1 MAVTAIPQ
9 FSLDGAAFTEAEINN
24 ILKTLTNALIDA
36 ISNTESGIYNY
47 TIGTKKVDKSTFMG
61 SVKELIVL
69 FEAKKNAIPKEE
81 TLATDYI
88 IDDYGR
94 DMSEYIDEDF

>member
-9 FSLDGAAFTEAEINN
+9 FSLDGAAFTEVEINN

-47 TIGTKKVDKSTFMG
+47 TIGSKKVDKSTFMN

-69 FEAKKNAIPKEE
+69 FETKKNAIPKEE
-81 TLATDYI
+81 ILTTDYE
-88 IDDYGR
+88 IDDFGR
-94 DMSEYIDEDF
+94 DMSEYTDEI